1 MTGAVTGLD
10 ATVGGQ
16 LAWEEMMLQKIQT
29 YHLDVVD
36 NNFIKCFFKKILLL
50 PNISTF
56 TNSVSKKS

>member
-1 MTGAVTGLD
+1 MG
-10 ATVGGQ
+10 
-16 LAWEEMMLQKIQT
+16 EEMMLQKIQT

-56 TNSVSKKS
+56 TNWVSKKS